1 MADSG
6 ASSGNNEQDVPDVD
20 ASTVSQAIHDAV
32 ETALR
37 ARGGGMITGF
47 AAIIEYFDGEGNK
60 GWLAAHADG
69 QSTPTT
75 MGMLQFHQ
83 MLVER
88 DLHSLL
94 DQFELEQ
101 EDYDEDDGD

>member
-1 MADSG
+1 MADNE
-6 ASSGNNEQDVPDVD
+6 NNEPEAQDDVD

-32 ETALR
+32 ENALR

-47 AAIIEYFDGEGNK
+47 AAVVEYFDGDGNK

-75 MGMLQFHQ
+75 MGLLQFHQ
-83 MLVER
+83 MLVKRE
-88 DLHSLL
+88 LHDLL
-94 DQFELEQ
+94 DQFDLAE
-101 EDYDEDDGD
+101 YEDDDE